1 MLMSIPGALKALQ
14 RPAQF
19 KELGRV
25 VSIAGPDMLSHATP
39 VRTVPALALEQLPN
53 GNALPYADLY
63 GIPDVPTIFRGTY
76 RYRGFSAI
84 MQDCVALGLL
94 STASL
99 PPNVDIKQWSHL
111 LEIVLHDNNPTDKQL
126 GQHTTAFFAWIGDQ
140 VPTQDATTYLQAFA
154 NVLEQRLSMDAEDRD
169 MVVLTHAVEVDI
181 GDGAVEV
188 HSASLMGYVRIAC
201 PGQERETA

>member
-19 KELGRV
+19 REFGRV

-99 PPNVDIKQWSHL
+99 PPNVDIKQWSQL
-111 LEIVLHDNNPTDKQL
+111 LELVLHDNNPTDKQL

-169 MVVLTHAVEVDI
+169 LVVLTHAVEVDI
-181 GDGAVEV
+181 GDGTVEV

-201 PGQERETA
+201 PGKERETA